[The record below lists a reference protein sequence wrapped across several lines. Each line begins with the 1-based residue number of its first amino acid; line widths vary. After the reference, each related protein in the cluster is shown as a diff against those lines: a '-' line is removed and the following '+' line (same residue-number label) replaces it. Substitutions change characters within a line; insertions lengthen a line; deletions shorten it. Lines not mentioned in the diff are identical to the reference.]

1 MTIACQRLLIIV
13 ALFLGLYLISQNF
26 YFGSWIFTGHFW
38 WLKWLVLAVV
48 LWAVFGGNSSRPP
61 RRRRCRYDADNYRF
75 TSVDSR
81 ALQRRL
87 DRLQTEIE
95 ELRQQRDRTDKTQYR
110 NNLDAKLAD
119 LTERIVNLEKI
130 VTDRRYQLDDEL
142 NKL

>member
-61 RRRRCRYDADNYRF
+61 RRRRYRYDADNYRF